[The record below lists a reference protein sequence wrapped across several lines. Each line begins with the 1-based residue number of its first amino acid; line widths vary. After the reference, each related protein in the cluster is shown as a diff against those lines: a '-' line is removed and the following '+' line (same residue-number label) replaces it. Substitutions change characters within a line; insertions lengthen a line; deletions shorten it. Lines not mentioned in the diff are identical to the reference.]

1 LIALAD
7 VKVLREKVSGE
18 VDAIMPRLVEMSD
31 WIGKHPE
38 LGSEEVESSKLLA
51 DELKKHG
58 FKVEMGVN
66 GMPTAFKGVYK
77 GKGKGPTIAFL
88 CEYDA
93 LPGVGHGCGHNM
105 IGTSGLGA
113 GIAVS
118 KLMKDLPGELW
129 VVGTPAEEGHGPSS
143 SAKKKMAESGFFKGV
158 DAVMMVHP
166 MGNSKMTVATGFLA
180 ITGINL
186 VFKGKT
192 AHAAADPYNGQNAL
206 NAAVLCFMAIHAN
219 RQQLK
224 RGANPV
230 VHGIITEGGLAS
242 NIIPD
247 RAVMQFGVRSSDDSY
262 VPTLVKMV
270 EDSAKGAA
278 LATGCT
284 VDITVSPGLKS
295 NVRNPPLEKLFVK
308 GFKELG
314 PDVEDPDYTAAQPP
328 GGSTDFTDLSH
339 VVAGMHAMIGFTKAE
354 ITGHSRELCAATMTA
369 EGHKGIE
376 VGAKVLAMS
385 GVEILADAKLRAEI
399 KEAFDKAKK

>member
-1 LIALAD
+1 MVD
-7 VKVLREKVSGE
+7 VKVLKEKIKGE
-18 VDAIMPRLVEMSD
+18 VDAAMPRLVEMSD

-38 LGSEEVESSKLLA
+38 LGSEEVEASKLLA
-51 DELKKHG
+51 GELGRHG
-58 FKVEMGVN
+58 FKVEMGVL
-66 GMPTAFKGVYK
+66 GMPTAFKAVYR
-77 GKGKGPTIAFL
+77 GKGKGPRIAFL

-118 KLMKDLPGELW
+118 KLMKGLPGELW

-143 SAKKKMAESGFFKGV
+143 SAKKKMAEAGFFKGV
-158 DAVMMVHP
+158 DAVMMIHP

-186 VFKGKT
+186 VFTGKT
-192 AHAAADPYNGQNAL
+192 AHAAADPYNGLNAL

-219 RQQLK
+219 RQQFK
-224 RGANPV
+224 RAANPV
-230 VHGIITEGGLAS
+230 VHGIITEGGLAN

-262 VPTLVKMV
+262 IPTLVKMV

-278 LATGCT
+278 IATGCE
-284 VDITVSPGLKS
+284 VKITVSPGLKS

-314 PDVEDPDYTAAQPP
+314 VEAEDPDYTAAQPP

-339 VVAGMHAMIGFTKAE
+339 AVPGMHAMVGFTKAE
-354 ITGHSRELCAATMTA
+354 ITGHSRELCAATLTE
-369 EGHKGIE
+369 EGHRGIE
-376 VGAKVLAMS
+376 IGAKVLALA
-385 GVEILADAKLRAEI
+385 GVEVLTDAKLRAEI
-399 KEAFDKAKK
+399 KDAFDEAEK